1 MWMERCD
8 MPKLR
13 SFATTILQTALLAF
27 AVQAVAE
34 DPYPNTWFRQIGT
47 TDWDRGLGVS
57 ADGLGTV
64 YIAGETTGSL
74 GGDNAGNYDAF
85 TSTFNAFGT
94 PISSAQFGTSGNDFG
109 TGIAADQLGNV
120 FLTGYSG
127 PNTPG
132 YQGFIRKY
140 NTSGTPQWSQLI
152 GPGQTYS
159 YGVAADGQGNAFVGG
174 YTTGSLNVANAGG
187 YDAYIAK
194 YDTAGNAVWTRQFG
208 TPGQD
213 EAFGVATDGV
223 GSVYIAGATQGALVG
238 QNAGGFDAFVSK
250 YSTAGNLQWTRQFG
264 TSGDDFARSVAA
276 DRIGDVYVVGNTSGA
291 LGGPSNGQDDAFIG
305 KYDASGNLQWTK
317 QLGTAANDYAYG
329 VAIDSR
335 GNALVVG
342 ATQGSLGGP
351 NAGGY
356 DAFLSKYDAAG
367 NLKWTRQFG
376 TSGNDFANGISTD
389 GFGNFY
395 VTGSSPGFLSDPN
408 DPWLAKFTVPN
419 VLGDFDR
426 DGQLTV
432 SDIAAMMTA
441 LADLNQYK
449 TPRGLLA
456 SDLLAIGDFDH
467 DNQITNADL
476 QMLLSALINSGAT
489 NMQGVPEP
497 ASILIV
503 IAGVGGLLNSRFRR
517 IYFAP
522 NGCTFGRARL

>member
-1 MWMERCD
+1 
-8 MPKLR
+8 MPKFR
-13 SFATTILQTALLAF
+13 CFATTILQIALSAI
-27 AVQAVAE
+27 AIQAAAE
-34 DPYPNTWFRQIGT
+34 DPDPNTWFRQIGT
-47 TDWDRGLGVS
+47 TSWDRGLGVS

-187 YDAYIAK
+187 YDAYLAK
-194 YDTAGNAVWTRQFG
+194 YDTNGNAVWTHQFG
-208 TPGQD
+208 TVGQD
-213 EAFGVATDGV
+213 EAFGVAADGV

-238 QNAGGFDAFVSK
+238 QNLGGFDAFISK
-250 YSTAGNLQWTRQFG
+250 YSTAGSLQWTRQFG
-264 TSGDDFARSVAA
+264 TPGDDFARSVAA
-276 DRIGDVYVVGNTSGA
+276 DRKGDVYVVGSTGGA
-291 LGGPSNGQDDAFIG
+291 LSGPSNGQDDAFIG
-305 KYDASGNLQWTK
+305 KYDAAGNLQWTK

-342 ATQGSLGGP
+342 ATQGSLGGT

-395 VTGSSPGFLSDPN
+395 VTGNSPGFLGDPN

-441 LADLNQYK
+441 LADLNQFK
-449 TPRGLLA
+449 TPRGLLG
-456 SDLLAIGDFDH
+456 SDLLALGDFDH
-467 DNQITNADL
+467 DGQVTNADL
-476 QMLLSALINSGAT
+476 QALLTALISGGST
-489 NMQGVPEP
+489 TTQGVPEP
-497 ASILIV
+497 ASGWLLF
-503 IAGVGGLLNSRFRR
+503 AGICSYLVFRFTCGCRL
-517 IYFAP
+517 P
-522 NGCTFGRARL
+522 NGCTAGKARL

>member
-1 MWMERCD
+1 MFVVVA
-8 MPKLR
+8 L
-13 SFATTILQTALLAF
+13 SAATLQAAPET
-27 AVQAVAE
+27 
-34 DPYPNTWFRQIGT
+34 PYPNTWFRQIGT
-47 TDWDRGLGVS
+47 TVWDRGLGVS
-57 ADGLGTV
+57 ADGLGTI

-94 PISSAQFGTSGNDFG
+94 PINSAQFGTPGNDFG

-140 NTSGTPQWSQLI
+140 NTSGSPQWTQLI

-174 YTTGSLNVANAGG
+174 YTTGSLNVSNAGG

-194 YDTAGNAVWTRQFG
+194 YDTSGNALWMRQFG
-208 TPGQD
+208 TAGQD
-213 EAFGVATDGV
+213 EAFGVAADGV
-223 GSVYIAGATQGALVG
+223 GSVYIAGATQGALTG
-238 QNAGGFDAFVSK
+238 SNAGGFDAFVGK
-250 YSTAGNLQWTRQFG
+250 YSASGNLQWTRQLG
-264 TSGDDFARSVAA
+264 TSSDDFARSVAT
-276 DRIGDVYVVGNTSGA
+276 DRTGNVYVVGNTGGSLSGT
-291 LGGPSNGQDDAFIG
+291 SNGLDDAFIE
-305 KYDASGNLQWTK
+305 KFDAAGNLKWTK
-317 QLGTAANDYAYG
+317 QFGTSANDYAYS
-329 VAIDSR
+329 VAIDMR
-335 GNALVVG
+335 GNPLVVG
-342 ATQGSLGGP
+342 ATQGSLSGAS
-351 NAGGY
+351 AGGY
-356 DAFLSKYDAAG
+356 DAFLSKFDAAG

-376 TSGNDFANGISTD
+376 TAGNDFANGISTD

-395 VTGSSPGFLSDPN
+395 VTGSSPGFLGDPN

-432 SDIAAMMTA
+432 DDVAAMMTA
-441 LADLNQYK
+441 LADLNQFK

-456 SDLLAIGDFDH
+456 SDLLAIGDFNH
-467 DNQITNADL
+467 DGQITNADL
-476 QMLLSALINSGAT
+476 QLLLTALGNSTGT

-497 ASILIV
+497 ASLLLAMV
-503 IAGVGGLLNSRFRR
+503 GVCSLGGLV
-517 IYFAP
+517 
-522 NGCTFGRARL
+522 ARPLRLALKSS